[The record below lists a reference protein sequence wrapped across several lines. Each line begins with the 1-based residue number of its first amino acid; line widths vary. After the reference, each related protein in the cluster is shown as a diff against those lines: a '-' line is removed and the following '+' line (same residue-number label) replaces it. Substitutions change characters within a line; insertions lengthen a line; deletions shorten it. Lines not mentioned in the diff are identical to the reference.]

1 MAIPRGGVVLG
12 DIIASKLRCNLDVIF
27 SKKIGAPSN
36 KEFAIGAVMPD
47 GSFFLNKLSVDM
59 LGISQNYIQKE
70 IEGKKNEMERRL
82 KEIRGSNDYD
92 DELEGKIVI
101 LVDDGIATGATIIA
115 AAQWIK
121 EKKHSCRKLIVA
133 VPVSPRRDETL
144 DKLNQIAD
152 KVIVLYTP
160 IEFGSIGQF
169 FREFDQVSD
178 EEVKTIMDRYSHNHQ

>member
-1 MAIPRGGVVLG
+1 
-12 DIIASKLRCNLDVIF
+12 
-27 SKKIGAPSN
+27 
-36 KEFAIGAVMPD
+36 
-47 GSFFLNKLSVDM
+47 
-59 LGISQNYIQKE
+59 
-70 IEGKKNEMERRL
+70 
-82 KEIRGSNDYD
+82 
-92 DELEGKIVI
+92 VI

-121 EKKHSCRKLIVA
+121 EEKHSCRKLIVA
-133 VPVSPRRDETL
+133 VPLAPRRDETL

-169 FREFDQVSD
+169 YREFDQISD